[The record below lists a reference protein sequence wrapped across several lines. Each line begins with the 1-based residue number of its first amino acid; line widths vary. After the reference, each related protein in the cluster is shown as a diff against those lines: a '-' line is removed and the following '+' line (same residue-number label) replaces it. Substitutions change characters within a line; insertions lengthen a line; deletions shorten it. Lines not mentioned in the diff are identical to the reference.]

1 MSAAP
6 PIPDPVG
13 SKRRRPLARR
23 FAEPLGAALRA
34 NRAYIVSGWCVLA
47 LLLANASGVFRLG
60 VDMAAH
66 LPASL
71 ATLHSS
77 EFQVLLLTGLL
88 LAIALPLLKPIPASL
103 LTLVAAIPVVT
114 LGYLNTGHRPLIPLE
129 YSLLTILLL
138 FVINV
143 VLAYYRE
150 THAKQQIIDVFGQY
164 APPEVVDIIRQDPER
179 FSMEG
184 EARELS
190 VMFCD
195 VRNFTSISEGLEPR
209 ELAQL
214 LNRLFTPLTRVLY
227 THKAVIDKYMGDAIM
242 AFWGAPLADPGH
254 AGNAVAAAF
263 AIQEELVRLAP
274 EFQERGWPAI
284 SMGIGINSG
293 TMNVGNMGSQYRMAY
308 TVIGDAVNVAAR
320 LQDLTRVYNA
330 PIIVGEATRR
340 AFPAVTYREIGL
352 VQVKG
357 KNAPARIYEP
367 CNPRLDPE
375 STVIANMQRHNE
387 ALRCYYGREWD
398 VAEKLFQLLREAR
411 GEDRLYDYYLSR
423 IAEYRLEP
431 PPENWH
437 GEIRYT
443 VK

>member
-1 MSAAP
+1 
-6 PIPDPVG
+6 VG
-13 SKRRRPLARR
+13 A
-23 FAEPLGAALRA
+23 PLGAALRA
-34 NRAYIVSGWCVLA
+34 NRAYILGGWCVLV
-47 LLLANASGVFRLG
+47 LLLANADGVFKLG
-60 VDMAAH
+60 FNLSAR
-66 LPASL
+66 LPASI
-71 ATLHSS
+71 AVLHSS
-77 EFQVLLLTGLL
+77 EFQLLLFIGLVL
-88 LAIALPLLKPIPASL
+88 GVVLPLLQPIPASL
-103 LTLVAAIPVVT
+103 LTLIATIPVVT
-114 LGYLNTGHRPLIPLE
+114 LGYLDTTHRPLVPLE

-143 VLAYYRE
+143 VLAFYRE
-150 THAKQQIIDVFGQY
+150 MHAKQQIINVFGQY
-164 APPEVVDIIRQDPER
+164 APPEVVELIRKDPER
-179 FSMEG
+179 FSMAG

-195 VRNFTSISEGLEPR
+195 VRNFTSISERLEPR

-214 LNRLFTPLTRVLY
+214 LNGLFTPLTRILY

-242 AFWGAPLADPGH
+242 AFWGAPLPDAGH

-274 EFQERGWPAI
+274 EFQARGWPSI
-284 SMGIGINSG
+284 SMGIGINTG
-293 TMNVGNMGSQYRMAY
+293 TMSVGNMGSQYRIAY
-308 TVIGDAVNVAAR
+308 TVVGDAVNLAAR

-340 AFPAVTYREIGL
+340 AFPAVTYRELGL

-357 KNAPARIYEP
+357 KNALTRIYEP
-367 CNPRLDPE
+367 CNPVLDPE

-387 ALRCYYGREWD
+387 ALRCYYGRAWD
-398 VAEKLFQLLREAR
+398 SAENLFQLLQEAR
-411 GEDRLYDYYLSR
+411 GGDHLYDYYLSR
-423 IAEYRLEP
+423 IAEYRRQP
-431 PPENWH
+431 PPENWR